1 MLKKRLLRYYL
12 YIRRGIGHVGVVL
25 SAFTA
30 VNTFYLVSRDWPF
43 FADLSY
49 PLIMGLGVLL
59 LLPVLVGV
67 GFWDY
72 KKGFFEIECSVHTEE
87 NPYAKDLFTIKE
99 KQFTLPISLMAAE
112 VSLKVN
118 RELVEKFGLSKEIN
132 VSLDRLQQAKD
143 IVEAKLR
150 DS

>member
-1 MLKKRLLRYYL
+1 MQKNLMRYYL

-25 SAFTA
+25 SSFTA
-30 VNTFYLVSRDWPF
+30 VNTFYLVSRDWPLF
-43 FADLSY
+43 NDLSY

-59 LLPVLVGV
+59 LVPLLIVI

-72 KKGFFEIECSVHTEE
+72 KKGFFNIECSVHTEE
-87 NPYAKDLFTIKE
+87 NPYAKDLFTAKE
-99 KQFTLPISLMAAE
+99 KQFTLPISLMAAD

-132 VSLDRLQQAKD
+132 VALDRLQQAKD
-143 IVEAKLR
+143 TVEAKLR